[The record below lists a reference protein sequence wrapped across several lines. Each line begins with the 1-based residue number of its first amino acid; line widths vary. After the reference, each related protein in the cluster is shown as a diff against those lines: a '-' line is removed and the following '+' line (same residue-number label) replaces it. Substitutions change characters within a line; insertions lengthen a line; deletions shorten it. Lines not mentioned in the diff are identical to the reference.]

1 MSNVLPLVLAALAGL
16 VLGAIFF
23 GGLWWTIRKG
33 MQSPRPALWF
43 LASFVLRTAIVVAG
57 FYFVGDGQWQKLLA
71 CLAGFIIGR
80 LIVTRMTQTSASK
93 EGGHAS

>member
-43 LASFVLRTAIVVAG
+43 LASFVLRTASVVAG
-57 FYFVGDGQWQKLLA
+57 FYFVGGGQWQKLLA

-80 LIVTRMTQTSASK
+80 LIVTWMTQTSASK

>member
-43 LASFVLRTAIVVAG
+43 LASFALRTAIVVVG
-57 FYFVGDGQWQKLLA
+57 FYFVGGGQLQKLLA

-80 LIVTRMTQTSASK
+80 LIVTRMTQNLSSK
-93 EGGHAS
+93 EDGHAS